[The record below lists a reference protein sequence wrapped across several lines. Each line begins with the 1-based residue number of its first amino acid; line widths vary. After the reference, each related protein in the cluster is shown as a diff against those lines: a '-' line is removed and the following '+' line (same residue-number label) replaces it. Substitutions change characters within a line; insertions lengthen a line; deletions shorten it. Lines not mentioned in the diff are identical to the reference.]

1 MPRNYRPPTTTGWR
15 PTCTHPGDPI
25 PATVLDPF
33 LGSGTTARVAE
44 RLGRKW
50 VGIELNENYAE
61 IARRR
66 TAQRGLFQFAAGG
79 DG

>member
-1 MPRNYRPPTTTGWR
+1 MVTTTGWQ
-15 PTCTHPGDPI
+15 PTCKHSGDPI
-25 PATVLDPF
+25 PATVLDIF

-44 RLGRKW
+44 RLGRNW
-50 VGIELNENYAE
+50 LGIELNENYAE